1 MWWLNDW
8 NPQSVSTMTYQAIEA
23 ESSKTNPTLY
33 QSDIRAS
40 DTNRGCLLHLFN
52 LISAGAAVVST
63 TCSISLAIF
72 MVISIPVGEAFSGTS
87 LLHLIIQCGQMVL
100 LFTIIM
106 IEMEWSEAIRTLSI
120 LQSWGIRGLC
130 YVFVGLLIFQEF
142 GGFSPLP
149 CTSRYP
155 LLRVSCVLLVILGLT
170 YSIMVRTLIIS
181 HWWLKQRLLIQN
193 WKFFFQGI
201 LSLKKVRDTK
211 MARYIQLLSHFE
223 VTQLP

>member
-1 MWWLNDW
+1 
-8 NPQSVSTMTYQAIEA
+8 MTYQAIETV
-23 ESSKTNPTLY
+23 SSKTNPTLY

-52 LISAGAAVVST
+52 LISAGTAVVSS
-63 TCSISLAIF
+63 TCSISLSIF
-72 MVISIPVGEAFSGTS
+72 MFISIPDGKAFSGNS
-87 LLHLIIQCGQMVL
+87 LLHLTIQCGQMVL

-142 GGFSPLP
+142 GGFTQLP

-155 LLRVSCVLLVILGLT
+155 LLKVSCVLLVILGLT
-170 YSIMVRTLIIS
+170 YSIMVRSLNII
-181 HWWLKQRLLIQN
+181 
-193 WKFFFQGI
+193 F
-201 LSLKKVRDTK
+201 
-211 MARYIQLLSHFE
+211 
-223 VTQLP
+223 

>member
-1 MWWLNDW
+1 MA
-8 NPQSVSTMTYQAIEA
+8 YQAIEV
-23 ESSKTNPTLY
+23 ESGKTNPTLY

-52 LISAGAAVVST
+52 LISAGTAVVSL
-63 TCSISLAIF
+63 TCSISLSIF
-72 MVISIPVGEAFSGTS
+72 MVISIPDEKSFSGTS
-87 LLHLIIQCGQMVL
+87 FLQLTIQCGQMVL

-142 GGFSPLP
+142 GGFTPLP

-155 LLRVSCVLLVILGLT
+155 LLRASCILLVVLGLI
-170 YSIMVRTLIIS
+170 YSIMVRSMSPL
-181 HWWLKQRLLIQN
+181 Q
-193 WKFFFQGI
+193 
-201 LSLKKVRDTK
+201 
-211 MARYIQLLSHFE
+211 
-223 VTQLP
+223 

>member
-1 MWWLNDW
+1 
-8 NPQSVSTMTYQAIEA
+8 MTYQAIEA

-52 LISAGAAVVST
+52 LISAGTAVVSS
-63 TCSISLAIF
+63 TCSISLAF
-72 MVISIPVGEAFSGTS
+72 MVISIPAGEAFSGTS
-87 LLHLIIQCGQMVL
+87 LLHFIIQSGQMVL

-155 LLRVSCVLLVILGLT
+155 LLRVSCVLLVILGLI
-170 YSIMVRTLIIS
+170 YSIMVRTLITC
-181 HWWLKQRLLIQN
+181 HR
-193 WKFFFQGI
+193 
-201 LSLKKVRDTK
+201 
-211 MARYIQLLSHFE
+211 
-223 VTQLP
+223 